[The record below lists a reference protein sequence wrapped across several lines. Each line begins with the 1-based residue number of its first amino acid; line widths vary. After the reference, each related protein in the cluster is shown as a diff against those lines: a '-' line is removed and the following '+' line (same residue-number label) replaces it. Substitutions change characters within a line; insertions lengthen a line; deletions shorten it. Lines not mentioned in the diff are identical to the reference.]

1 MKKFYEAPTAEKI
14 SFNYQDQI
22 VASGGSS
29 TCGTMYKVYTN
40 REAVDNCDYYN
51 EGIFNVT

>member
-1 MKKFYEAPTAEKI
+1 MKKSYYAPTAEKI
-14 SFNYQDQI
+14 SFNYKDQV
-22 VASGGSS
+22 VASYQ
-29 TCGTMYKVYTN
+29 CGTMHKVYTN